1 MTVSVLFFFSIMN
14 YDLNA
19 GILDPSNKYD
29 LIEFVPLKLP

>member
-1 MTVSVLFFFSIMN
+1 MTVSVFFFFIMN

-29 LIEFVPLKLP
+29 LIDFVSLKLP